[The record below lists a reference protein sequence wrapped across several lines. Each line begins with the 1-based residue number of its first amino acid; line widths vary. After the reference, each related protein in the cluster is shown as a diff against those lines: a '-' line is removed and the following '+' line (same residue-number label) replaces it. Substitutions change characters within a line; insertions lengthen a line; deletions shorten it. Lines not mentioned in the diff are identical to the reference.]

1 MAGRAARANPGSDRY
16 PQKDVWS
23 QTDIG
28 IHDPRR
34 SFWKE
39 SCNMFLGPALGLQGA
54 WLAAFRCEGEMDWS
68 VTGMGSDLLK
78 IFTRMFTL
86 GNIRCRL

>member
-1 MAGRAARANPGSDRY
+1 
-16 PQKDVWS
+16 
-23 QTDIG
+23 
-28 IHDPRR
+28 
-34 SFWKE
+34 
-39 SCNMFLGPALGLQGA
+39 MFLGPALGLQGA